1 LCYIYKKVKAQD
13 MAYKALDIANKI
25 LAKASSSDSEELISN
40 MKLQKLLYYQQGF
53 HLAYFGTPLFDEE
66 IEAWMYGPV
75 VPAVYYWF
83 KNNDNRGIEYSDDT
97 ITLSLNEEEALF
109 NEVYKVYGKYSAIG
123 LMDMTHQEMP
133 WKSTNIGVG
142 NIITKDKLK
151 SFFKKRIKK

>member
-1 LCYIYKKVKAQD
+1 
-13 MAYKALDIANKI
+13 
-25 LAKASSSDSEELISN
+25 

-53 HLAYFGTPLFDEE
+53 HLAYFGSPLFDEE

-75 VPAVYYWF
+75 VPAVYNHF
-83 KNNDNRGIEYSDDT
+83 KDNDNRGIEYLEDT

-109 NEVYKVYGKYSAIG
+109 NEVHKVYGKYSAIG

-133 WKSTNIGVG
+133 WKSTKIGVG